1 MMRNAAGALGIVALF
16 AAVVVGLLA
25 TFGVFGEKAPV
36 SPTLP
41 NAEAEVTQQQ
51 AEQQAERASAASV
64 GETVTAGDVSWT
76 VTDARQE
83 TELHAYTFPPND
95 IPGNFVTMD
104 FTVENVTDEPVTL
117 TGEEITIF
125 DQSGMEYQP
134 EPDRNNTFVEP
145 EKNLLFSEFGL
156 IEAGQTKEGTVN
168 FGVLNNSSGFIALLG
183 DTDPTVNEGRYVDLG
198 F

>member
-1 MMRNAAGALGIVALF
+1 MRDAAGALGIIALF
-16 AAVVVGLLA
+16 AAIVVGMLA
-25 TFGVFGEKAPV
+25 TFGTFGEKAPV
-36 SPTLP
+36 SSTLP

-51 AEQQAERASAASV
+51 SEQQDERASAASV
-64 GETVTAGDVSWT
+64 GETVTAGGVSWT

-83 TELHAYTFPPND
+83 SELQSYTFPPND
-95 IPGNFVTMD
+95 QPGNFVSLD
-104 FTVENVTDEPVTL
+104 FTVENVSDKPVTL

-134 EPDRNNTFVEP
+134 EPNRNNTFVEP
-145 EKNLLFSEFGL
+145 EKNLLFSEFSL
-156 IEAGQTKEGTVN
+156 IEPGETKEGTVN

-183 DTDPTVNEGRYVDLG
+183 DTDLTVNEGRYVDLG